1 MDTIPTPLL
10 LDRLYIIKY
19 PITYTPSS
27 RNIDHA
33 VDVDDDDDVQYK
45 YIDAHFRTKYIGAK
59 VRVLTSPVNDH
70 VGKEGTI
77 INIVSMGDDWYIT
90 NNPHIDMA
98 LRASKFDIIKYAN
111 LPVICIDDDDDDDNN
126 YAEVMTDMGK
136 EKGMMKL
143 SNNNDKQHQ
152 QQQQTQEEEMKTTIA
167 TAIAKAV
174 VRNVMDK
181 KRTLLS
187 QSADGCGGSSFPV
200 IPATPTSTTIV
211 AATATTTITTVVD
224 LNHLASSLS
233 LDPPLSSTID
243 DYTIQQYHQ
252 SSVKDDNEEEGITVP
267 LPAALDD
274 TVASPVN
281 VEGEEEDVSDN
292 INIDLKETSAATNS
306 LVMNEMAV
314 AATATNLTLKKRRRK
329 EVYSVKLPT
338 FESIELASRFAAF
351 DSFLFLVNDQ
361 QQQVTD
367 SCSTTSLTSAAL
379 RQQRKTTGPFALRII
394 VIIVIIVANVAIIDR
409 LSCEQ

>member
-1 MDTIPTPLL
+1 LDTIPTPLL
-10 LDRLYIIKY
+10 LDQLYIIKY

-33 VDVDDDDDVQYK
+33 VDVDDDDDDDVQYK

-174 VRNVMDK
+174 VRNVKDK

-187 QSADGCGGSSFPV
+187 QSADGGGGSSFPV

-233 LDPPLSSTID
+233 LDPPLSSMID
-243 DYTIQQYHQ
+243 DYPIQQHHQ
-252 SSVKDDNEEEGITVP
+252 SLVKDDNEEKGQAVL
-267 LPAALDD
+267 LPVTLDD

-281 VEGEEEDVSDN
+281 VEEEEDIGDN
-292 INIDLKETSAATNS
+292 TNSYLKETSAATKS
-306 LVMNEMAV
+306 IVMNEMAV

-394 VIIVIIVANVAIIDR
+394 VIIVANVAIIDR